1 MPFAR
6 LLPKHSMPDR
16 LYLTYT
22 LATHAAAELA
32 EHFATLVSEFPVSR
46 LAKAES
52 ALRVF
57 PLSFDQAPILER
69 PFLSPVDEDV
79 LRATVREYV
88 TDDHAFEFETFWDL
102 WQHDGKDWH
111 VGPARVRLIG
121 HGPEF
126 EGIEPGEHLSIE
138 FGLESQF
145 LPDLSD
151 RASLR
156 TAQSN
161 IRSLLHLVSQ
171 IDAALPVHKRRL
183 WSESGENFAEK
194 LESTLR
200 AAEVQ

>member
-1 MPFAR
+1 
-6 LLPKHSMPDR
+6 MPDR

-22 LATHAAAELA
+22 LATHAAVSMAR
-32 EHFATLVSEFPVSR
+32 HFVTLVLQFPVSR

-69 PFLSPVDEDV
+69 PFLPPIDENLFGDT
-79 LRATVREYV
+79 LREYASP
-88 TDDHAFEFETFWDL
+88 DHAFEFETFWDL

-111 VGPARVRLIG
+111 VGPSRVRLTG
-121 HGPEF
+121 HGTEF
-126 EGIEPGEHLSIE
+126 EDVEPGEHLAIE
-138 FGLESQF
+138 FGLEAQF
-145 LPDLSD
+145 LPDPAD

-171 IDAALPVHKRRL
+171 LDAALPVHKRRL
-183 WSESGENFAEK
+183 WSESGENFAGK
-194 LESTLR
+194 LESILR
-200 AAEVQ
+200 SAEVQ

>member
-1 MPFAR
+1 M
-6 LLPKHSMPDR
+6 SDR

-22 LATHAAAELA
+22 LSAKSAAAMA
-32 EHFATLVSEFPVSR
+32 DHFATLVLQFPVSR

-57 PLSFDQAPILER
+57 PIRFDEVPIFET
-69 PFLSPVDEDV
+69 PFLAPVDEDR
-79 LRATVREYV
+79 LRSLVREYAKP
-88 TDDHAFEFETFWDL
+88 DHAFEFETFWDL
-102 WQHDGKDWH
+102 WQHDGSDWH
-111 VGPARVRLIG
+111 VAPARVRLTG
-121 HGPEF
+121 HGPDF
-126 EGIEPGEHLSIE
+126 EGPDPDEHLSIE

-151 RASLR
+151 AASLR

-171 IDAALPVHKRRL
+171 IDASLPVHKRRL

-194 LESTLR
+194 LESKLR
-200 AAEVQ
+200 STEVQ